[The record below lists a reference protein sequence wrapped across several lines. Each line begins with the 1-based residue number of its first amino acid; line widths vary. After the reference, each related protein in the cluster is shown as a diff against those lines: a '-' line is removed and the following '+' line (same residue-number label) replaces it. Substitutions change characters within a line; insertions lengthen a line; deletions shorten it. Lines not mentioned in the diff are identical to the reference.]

1 MDFEV
6 KRFLRRLNMTLG
18 LEVVTQH
25 GTTTDLT
32 RRFEVY
38 QEDLAVPDVLSLRHG
53 DIAHEQL
60 EFGHFVARFSGW
72 RFRYRMTVRSEQ
84 TT

>member
-1 MDFEV
+1 MN
-6 KRFLRRLNMTLG
+6 RFLRRLHLSFG
-18 LEVVTQH
+18 LDVVTQH

-32 RRFEVY
+32 HRFDFY
-38 QEDLAVPDVLSLRHG
+38 QEDLAVPDVLSLTHV